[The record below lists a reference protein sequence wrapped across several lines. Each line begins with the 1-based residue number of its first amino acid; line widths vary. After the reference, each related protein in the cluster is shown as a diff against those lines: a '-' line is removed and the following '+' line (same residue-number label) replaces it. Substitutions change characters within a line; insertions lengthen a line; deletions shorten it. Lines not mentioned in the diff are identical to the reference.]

1 MKNAL
6 VLIGLF
12 CLPLAAV
19 SQDMSGDEQVGEERP
34 GWYAGLEAGLALLH
48 SVEAYGVDFTFQ
60 PGFSAAGV
68 IGYDTGRFRLEA
80 EIAYQQNEFDEFV
93 APVVVIPG
101 IGTYGG
107 SGEVDGTASLFR
119 VMFNGWFNAF
129 NIKDSRIYL
138 GGGIGNCRTEYD
150 ITSGL
155 GDSDS
160 DSAMAYQIGLVS
172 SLPTP
177 GGGSFD
183 IAWRYLITEFEPGD
197 GDIGSQVF
205 AFQFRR
211 NF

>member
-1 MKNAL
+1 MKNVL
-6 VLIGLF
+6 VLIGLLF
-12 CLPLAAV
+12 LPLAAF
-19 SQDMSGDEQVGEERP
+19 SQDISPDEQVGEEPP
-34 GWYAGLEAGLALLH
+34 GWYAGLEAGLALLD
-48 SVEAYGVDFTFQ
+48 SVEAYGVDFTFK
-60 PGFSAAGV
+60 PGFSAGGV
-68 IGYDTGRFRLEA
+68 FGYDTGRFRLEA
-80 EIAYQQNEFDEFV
+80 EIAYQQNEFDEFA

-101 IGTYGG
+101 IGAYGG

-119 VMFNGWFNAF
+119 VMFNGWINAF
-129 NIKDSRIYL
+129 NIRDSRIYL

-160 DSAMAYQIGLVS
+160 DSAMAYQVGLVS
-172 SLPTP
+172 SLPFP

-197 GDIGSQVF
+197 GDIGSQVI

>member
-19 SQDMSGDEQVGEERP
+19 SQDMSGDEQVGDERP
-34 GWYAGLEAGLALLH
+34 GWYAGLEAGLALLD

-60 PGFSAAGV
+60 PGFSTAGA

-80 EIAYQQNEFDEFV
+80 EIAYQQNEFDEYV

-101 IGTYGG
+101 LGAYGG

>member
-6 VLIGLF
+6 VLIVLL

-19 SQDMSGDEQVGEERP
+19 SQDMSPDEEVAEEPP
-34 GWYAGLEAGLALLH
+34 GWYAGLEAGLALLD
-48 SVEAYGVDFTFQ
+48 SVEAYGVDFTFK

-68 IGYDTGRFRLEA
+68 FGYDTGRFRLET
-80 EIAYQQNEFDEFV
+80 EIAYQQNEFDELI

-101 IGTYGG
+101 VGAFGG

-129 NIKDSRIYL
+129 NIKDSRFYL
-138 GGGIGNCRTEYD
+138 GGGIGNCRTKYD

-160 DSAMAYQIGLVS
+160 DSAMAYQIGIVS
-172 SLPTP
+172 SLPFP

-183 IAWRYLITEFEPGD
+183 IAWRYLISEFEPGD
-197 GDIGSQVF
+197 ADIGSQVF
-205 AFQFRR
+205 AFQFRK

>member
-6 VLIGLF
+6 VLIVLL

-19 SQDMSGDEQVGEERP
+19 SQDMSPDEEVAEEPP
-34 GWYAGLEAGLALLH
+34 GWYAGLEAGLALLD
-48 SVEAYGVDFTFQ
+48 SVEAYGVDFTFK

-68 IGYDTGRFRLEA
+68 FGYDTGRFRLET
-80 EIAYQQNEFDEFV
+80 EIAYQQNEFDELI

-101 IGTYGG
+101 VGAFGG
-107 SGEVDGTASLFR
+107 SGEVDGTASLLR

-129 NIKDSRIYL
+129 NIKDSRFYL
-138 GGGIGNCRTEYD
+138 GGGIGNCRTKYD

-172 SLPTP
+172 SLPFP

-183 IAWRYLITEFEPGD
+183 IAWRYLITEFEPGEA
-197 GDIGSQVF
+197 DIGSQVF

>member
-1 MKNAL
+1 MKNVL
-6 VLIGLF
+6 VLIGLL

-19 SQDMSGDEQVGEERP
+19 SQDMSTDEQAGEEQP
-34 GWYAGLEAGLALLH
+34 GWYAGLEAGLALLD
-48 SVEAYGVDFTFQ
+48 SVEAYGVDFTFK

-68 IGYDTGRFRLEA
+68 FGYDTGRFRLET
-80 EIAYQQNEFDEFV
+80 EIAYQQNEFDELV

-101 IGTYGG
+101 VGAFGG

-119 VMFNGWFNAF
+119 VMFNGWFNAL
-129 NIKDSRIYL
+129 NIRDSRLYL

-150 ITSGL
+150 ITSGS

-160 DSAMAYQIGLVS
+160 DSAMAYQIGVVS
-172 SLPTP
+172 SLPFP

-183 IAWRYLITEFEPGD
+183 IAWRDLITEFEPGD
-197 GDIGSQVF
+197 ADIGSQVF

-211 NF
+211 SF

>member
-1 MKNAL
+1 M
-6 VLIGLF
+6 
-12 CLPLAAV
+12 
-19 SQDMSGDEQVGEERP
+19 
-34 GWYAGLEAGLALLH
+34 
-48 SVEAYGVDFTFQ
+48 
-60 PGFSAAGV
+60 
-68 IGYDTGRFRLEA
+68 
-80 EIAYQQNEFDEFV
+80 
-93 APVVVIPG
+93 VIPG
-101 IGTYGG
+101 IGAYGG

-119 VMFNGWFNAF
+119 VMFNGWINAF
-129 NIKDSRIYL
+129 NIRDSRIYL

-160 DSAMAYQIGLVS
+160 DSAMAYQVGLVS
-172 SLPTP
+172 SLPFP

-197 GDIGSQVF
+197 GDIGSQVI

>member
-6 VLIGLF
+6 VLIVLL

-19 SQDMSGDEQVGEERP
+19 SQDMSPDEEVAEEPP
-34 GWYAGLEAGLALLH
+34 GWYAGLEAGLALLD
-48 SVEAYGVDFTFQ
+48 SVEAYGVDFTFK

-68 IGYDTGRFRLEA
+68 FGYDTGRFRLET
-80 EIAYQQNEFDEFV
+80 EIAYQQNEFDELI

-101 IGTYGG
+101 VGAFGG

-129 NIKDSRIYL
+129 NIKDSRFYL
-138 GGGIGNCRTEYD
+138 GGGIGNCRTKYD

-172 SLPTP
+172 SLPFP

-183 IAWRYLITEFEPGD
+183 IAWRYLISEFEPGD
-197 GDIGSQVF
+197 ADIGSQVF
-205 AFQFRR
+205 AFQFRK